1 MRRIGFLVDSKLF
14 RRGNQLFAD
23 TPFFQFLLAFRD
35 YCDEV
40 VMMSR
45 VFDLVDP
52 ADAPYAISD
61 DRVCVV
67 PLPTYPRISNLFTHP
82 LNYWPGINKTLR
94 ATLPRLDALWL
105 NYGHPVSLRALL
117 LADQQENLRSF
128 AVVRGTYDRD
138 ARLRTGGPS
147 IAGIVA
153 SRVMRT
159 SMAWFG
165 SLARRRQLPCFA
177 FGDEMY
183 HRLQKKGLDVRLT
196 CSSLLTDGD
205 IAAPPPPRPSIAAD
219 LLAVGRLTP
228 EKGIDVLL
236 DALVDLE
243 RPDGAAVTLRIV
255 GSGPEEDRLKAQA
268 KHLGLEERVFF
279 DGHVPFGPELFAR
292 YTSTRLVVIPSRTEG
307 IPKAATEAMA
317 FGRPVIATAV
327 GGLPEVVGSREERG
341 RLVPRED
348 RDALRATLREMI
360 SSDETIQQMGLR
372 AQAYGREITREGQ
385 VRAIVQRVAPDWLAE
400 KADGVSPYP
409 PPEGK
414 TTDVHTLT
422 SEVAVSKQP

>member
-14 RRGNQLFAD
+14 RRDNHLFAD
-23 TPFFQFLLAFRD
+23 TPFFHFLLAFRD

-52 ADAPYAISD
+52 AEAPYAIPD
-61 DRVCVV
+61 DRVRVV
-67 PLPTYPRISNLFTHP
+67 PLPAYPRIFNLFTHP
-82 LNYWPGINKTLR
+82 LRYWPRINTVLR
-94 ATLPRLDALWL
+94 TTLPDLDALWL

-117 LADQQENLRSF
+117 LADQQENLRCF

-147 IAGIVA
+147 LVGAVA
-153 SRVMRT
+153 SQVMRT

-165 SLARRRQLPCFA
+165 NLARRRQLPCFA

-183 HRLQKKGLDVRLT
+183 HRLQKTGLDVRLT
-196 CSSLLTDGD
+196 CSSLLTDED
-205 IAAPPPPRPSIAAD
+205 IAAPPPPRPSIATD
-219 LLAVGRLTP
+219 LLVVGRLTP

-243 RPDGAAVTLRIV
+243 RPDGSAVTLRIV
-255 GSGPEEDRLKAQA
+255 GSGPEEDRLKAQT
-268 KHLGLEERVFF
+268 KHLGLEQRVFF

-292 YTSTRLVVIPSRTEG
+292 YASTRLVVIPSRTEG

-327 GGLPEVVGSREERG
+327 GGLPEVVGSQGERG

-348 RDALRATLREMI
+348 RDALRATLRDVI
-360 SSDETIQQMGLR
+360 SSEETIQQMGLHAR
-372 AQAYGREITREGQ
+372 AYGREITREGQ
-385 VRAIVQRVAPDWLAE
+385 VRAIVQRVAPDWLG
-400 KADGVSPYP
+400 KGQTTCPQSPSADV
-409 PPEGK
+409 
-414 TTDVHTLT
+414 TDSDIDALDNDTAL
-422 SEVAVSKQP
+422 S